1 MDKLVISQFSKDEL
15 QEFLLKPIL
24 GRIDKIEAEF
34 EKSNTDSLYTR
45 EQTSEYFNVDLSTL
59 HRWTKQSKIVAH
71 AVGSRVYYKE
81 SSIQEAL
88 IKINSVRI

>member
-59 HRWTKQSKIVAH
+59 HRWTKQRVAIFKRF
-71 AVGSRVYYKE
+71 STYYTP
-81 SSIQEAL
+81 QEWYHMFF
-88 IKINSVRI
+88 